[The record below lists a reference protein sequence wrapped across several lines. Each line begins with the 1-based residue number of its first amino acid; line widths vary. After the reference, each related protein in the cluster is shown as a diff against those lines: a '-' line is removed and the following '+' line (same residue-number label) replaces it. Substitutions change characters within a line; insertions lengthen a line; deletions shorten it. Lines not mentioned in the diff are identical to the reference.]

1 MLYEFRTPWIVERRD
16 SMTQKNI
23 TNEVT
28 KGSEKD
34 NTTKKKQ
41 RILLCEGPAEGN
53 GAASLVFR
61 DDLVIH
67 KNKELIV
74 GKDVS
79 EQEAEL
85 LLHET
90 TWKFKEVTK

>member
-1 MLYEFRTPWIVERRD
+1 
-16 SMTQKNI
+16 MTQKNI
-23 TNEVT
+23 TDEVT
-28 KGSEKD
+28 TSSEKD
-34 NTTKKKQ
+34 NTSKKKQ

-53 GAASLVFR
+53 GAVSLVFR

-74 GKDVS
+74 GEDVS

-90 TWKFKEVTK
+90 TWNFKEVKK